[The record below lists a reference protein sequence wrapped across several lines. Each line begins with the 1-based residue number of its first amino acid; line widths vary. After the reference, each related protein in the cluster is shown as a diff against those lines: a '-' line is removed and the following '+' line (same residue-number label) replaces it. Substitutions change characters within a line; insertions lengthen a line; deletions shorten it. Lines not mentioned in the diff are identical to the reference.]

1 MAQMSELTELGQVLH
16 EEHFRIVVF
25 LCGLENRVSDH
36 AAEQPLDPRNVEERE
51 ELEHLIACLD
61 EIIGHNA
68 FEEAVFYPLI
78 WESGEAELAALLTEE
93 HATIVPLTKRLRHD
107 AAELLR
113 YGVGAG
119 RWSAFCRAAQKF
131 IAKMMLHLEREELTF
146 VQRLTYFVDAE
157 ADHRLALEHG
167 AECLH
172 RKFSPAF
179 HCDAH

>member
-25 LCGLENRVSDH
+25 LCGLENRVSGG
-36 AAEQPLDPRNVEERE
+36 AAEQPLDPTDAEQCN
-51 ELEHLIACLD
+51 ELERLIACLD
-61 EIIGHNA
+61 EIVRHNA

-78 WESGEAELAALLTEE
+78 WESGEGELAALLTDE

-146 VQRLTYFVDAE
+146 VQRLAYFVDAE